1 MLIGKIEL
9 LWVII
14 KEIKRSRAL
23 LNPVRHQ
30 KEWILTWYKATEYS
44 KRGEANAHKSSNASI
59 A

>member
-1 MLIGKIEL
+1 MGYNKGKLKGAERFSTL
-9 LWVII
+9 FV
-14 KEIKRSRAL
+14 S
-23 LNPVRHQ
+23 